1 MFRLDYPVLDHN
13 INISNC
19 NPLADSSYTKLP
31 KELDHSRKGL
41 INIQNI
47 DDNALNGVWS
57 EKRTLQVFF
66 FQLYFNRKHVE
77 VAIIDFTIH
86 LIILI

>member
-57 EKRTLQVFF
+57 EKKNTSSFLFSVVF
-66 FQLYFNRKHVE
+66 QQK
-77 VAIIDFTIH
+77 TC
-86 LIILI
+86 

>member
-1 MFRLDYPVLDHN
+1 MFRWDYSVLDHN

-19 NPLADSSYTKLP
+19 NPLPDSSYTKLP

-66 FQLYFNRKHVE
+66 FQLHFNKKYVE
-77 VAIIDFTIH
+77 AAIIDFTIH
-86 LIILI
+86 LITLI